1 VSIVLPEEKNT
12 KLYCQQQQFFP
23 LKKLMKRIADFLVV
37 VKKNQPVSYVQQFV
51 IGISAMKMILK

>member
-1 VSIVLPEEKNT
+1 LFSQKKRTQSYTANNSN
-12 KLYCQQQQFFP
+12 FFP
-23 LKKLMKRIADFLVV
+23 LKKLMKRIGDFLVV